1 MRTVDGCAEKL
12 IISHQ
17 GGAQVQLFCL
27 DLLLLG
33 LPLLLLAIVAY
44 MVVAPTPLF
53 FRINFLLFL
62 FFLPGWFITRR
73 LAVPGSDLLDH
84 YVLTAIITFGIYG
97 LIGVICSWC
106 SLSFTVFYFLFLGVL
121 ILTCGIA
128 WKTYGRWGRPAT
140 CSQAIL
146 LFLALIPVL
155 LLIVLL
161 YRSPCFNDLGQ
172 FSGMLSDFEI
182 RKDFRFSTY
191 GAEFFGLAEPMP
203 RYRTHLFHILI
214 ALFGDIGK
222 MSVHTVNQVLLNA
235 PYGVLMMLAM
245 FCFVRS
251 IVGRRPPAPLMILAI
266 LAPILLEWNDFAGFS
281 AYDLSFR
288 IMNGPTV
295 DKDFCLF
302 FILPA
307 CGYLAAEFLKTGK
320 RAWFILLL
328 SMTFPVLCFHPMT
341 SVYMLM
347 LSIVLG
353 CGFFKGAQYQR
364 YGAVFLLAL
373 SWFIICFL
381 SGTAQSGH
389 ASIDFIAQRNFYK
402 GFMHYWAGHYSSV
415 PGFNPGGPVR
425 WISSIMVLDYKIL
438 WYSNFIKISL
448 GATGIW
454 LLLLLRRATKMRRCC
469 RPFRIAKT
477 EVAALRVQ
485 LAYVCSLAA
494 IFLLSPVFLNL
505 WPHLWRGYER
515 LHWMYLGVFA
525 FVFVFYKLVQK
536 LRYAIGVWAIAAVYF
551 LFFLILADQT
561 QAFLWERSTYASRFF
576 LFRSVADDK
585 TYLKT
590 YPNLPALSLKPGPF
604 PSPAWLRD
612 DDRIAPFL
620 TPPVTISKNVIY
632 WPELYGEAW
641 AFEKFGNA
649 FLDDYDGFHENYESY
664 LKGYLRKEAKEWL
677 MRQKISILYLG
688 KNENSEKYFSA
699 LVDAGCLLEKISST
713 IWRING
719 WSPDGLKK

>member
-1 MRTVDGCAEKL
+1 MRTVDACAEKL
-12 IISHQ
+12 IASHQ
-17 GGAQVQLFCL
+17 RGAQVQLFCL

-33 LPLLLLAIVAY
+33 LPLLLLAILSY

-53 FRINFLLFL
+53 FRMNFLLFL
-62 FFLPGWFITRR
+62 FFLPGWLITRR
-73 LAVPGSDLLDH
+73 LAVPGCDLLDH
-84 YVLTAIITFGIYG
+84 YVLAAILAFSIYG
-97 LIGVICSWC
+97 LFGAICSWC
-106 SLSFTVFYFLFLGVL
+106 SFSFTVFYFIFLGVL

-128 WKTYGRWGRPAT
+128 WKTYDRWGRPAT

-161 YRSPCFNDLGQ
+161 YKSPYFNDLGQ
-172 FSGMLSDFEI
+172 FTGILSDFEI

-191 GAEFFGLAEPMP
+191 GVEFFGLAEPMP
-203 RYRTHLFHILI
+203 RYRTHLFHVLI

-222 MSVHTVNQVLLNA
+222 MSVHAVNQVLLNA
-235 PYGVLMMLAM
+235 PYGSLMMLAM

-251 IVGRRPPAPLMILAI
+251 IAGRRPPAPILFLAI
-266 LAPILLEWNDFAGFS
+266 LAPILLAWNDFAGFC

-307 CGYLAAEFLKTGK
+307 CGYLAAGFLKTGRK
-320 RAWFILLL
+320 AWFILLL

-353 CGFFKGAQYQR
+353 CGFFRAAQYQR
-364 YGAVFLLAL
+364 YGALFLLVL
-373 SWFIICFL
+373 FWYIICF
-381 SGTAQSGH
+381 SNGTAQAGH
-389 ASIDFIAQRNFYK
+389 ASIDFIAHRNFHK
-402 GFMHYWAGHYSSV
+402 GFMHYWPGHYSSI
-415 PGFNPGGPVR
+415 PGFNGGCIR
-425 WISSIMVLDYKIL
+425 WVSSIMALDYKIL
-438 WYSNFIKISL
+438 WHSNFIKISL
-448 GATGIW
+448 AATGIW
-454 LLLLLRRATKMRRCC
+454 LLLLLRRATKMRRRG

-477 EVAALRVQ
+477 EAAALRVQ

-515 LHWMYLGVFA
+515 LHWMFLGVFA

-536 LRYAIGVWAIAAVYF
+536 LRYAIGVWSIAVVYF

-590 YPNLPALSLKPGPF
+590 HANLYTLSLKPGPF
-604 PSPAWLRD
+604 ASPAWLRD
-612 DDRIAPFL
+612 DDRIVPFIL
-620 TPPVTISKNVIY
+620 TPPTDISKNVIY

-641 AFEKFGNA
+641 AYEKLGKA
-649 FLDDYDGFHENYESY
+649 FLSDYDGFHENYESY
-664 LKGYLRKEAKEWL
+664 LKGYLSKEAKEWL
-677 MRQKISILYLG
+677 MRQKVSILFLG
-688 KNENSEKYFSA
+688 KNNNSEKYFNA
-699 LVDAGCLLEKISST
+699 LVEAGCLLEKISPA
-713 IWRING
+713 IWRISG